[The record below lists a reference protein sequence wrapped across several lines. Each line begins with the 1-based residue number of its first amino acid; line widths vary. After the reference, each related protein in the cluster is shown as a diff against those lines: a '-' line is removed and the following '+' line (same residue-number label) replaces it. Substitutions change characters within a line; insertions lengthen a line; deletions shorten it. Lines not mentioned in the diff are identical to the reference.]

1 MKRRIFSICLV
12 LGLLVLTLAFSMEL
26 GIANAQSVTPT
37 PTPGCDTFIFTG
49 HVYDAATGLG
59 ISGATVG
66 VSLDVPRAYSTT
78 TDATGAYSLMVPTGY
93 TCHITSLSASAPGY
107 NTLSKAASRVNP
119 NDFSLTKLAA
129 LTPTRTSTPGG
140 PTPTRTRTPTTGP
153 SLTPSRTITLTFTP
167 TTGPKLCTP
176 TVTIMAPF
184 VQDGVGTFCWQ
195 STNLGT
201 YINSWNLTSLTVNYT
216 DYTNLYVAAGSL
228 PAKINGNWYISY
240 TSAAS
245 YGHFEAK

>member
-1 MKRRIFSICLV
+1 MSRRIIPICLV
-12 LGLLVLTLAFSMEL
+12 LGSLALALFALTS

-66 VSLDVPRAYSTT
+66 VSLDVPRTYSTT
-78 TDATGAYSLMVPTGY
+78 TDATGAYSLMVPMGY
-93 TCHITSLSASAPGY
+93 TCHIMSLSASAPGY

-140 PTPTRTRTPTTGP
+140 PTPTRTRTPTAGP
-153 SLTPSRTITLTFTP
+153 SLTPTKTLTVMPGLCVPTATIT
-167 TTGPKLCTP
+167 
-176 TVTIMAPF
+176 APF
-184 VQDGVGTFCWQ
+184 SYDGAGTFCWQ
-195 STNLGT
+195 LTSLSG
-201 YINSWNLTSLTVNYT
+201 YINSWNTTSVIVNYVNE
-216 DYTNLYVAAGSL
+216 TNLYVAASSL
-228 PAKINGNWYISY
+228 PAKINNSWFINY
-240 TSAAS
+240 TSTSAS
-245 YGHFEAK
+245 GHFEAK